1 MPKVE
6 VTLLTGRTI
15 TQGVGKELGKLS
27 EEYLASVA
35 ICELDPEDLK
45 LLNARANE
53 NVRVTTEFGSIV
65 LKAKES
71 QRAPHPGV
79 AYIPYGL
86 WANTIIGPRTHGTG
100 MPSFKGV
107 PAEIE
112 PAQMEETLG
121 VRELLRNI
129 YGK

>member
-1 MPKVE
+1 MK

-27 EEYLASVA
+27 GEYLESVA
-35 ICELDPEDLK
+35 VCELDPEDLR
-45 LLNARANE
+45 LLGIRE
-53 NVRVTTEFGSIV
+53 NGNIRVATEFGSVV

-71 QRAPHPGV
+71 LRVPHPGV

-86 WANTIIGPRTHGTG
+86 WANIVVGPRTHGTG

-107 PAEIE
+107 PAEVE
-112 PAQMEETLG
+112 PAQGEETLG
-121 VRELLRNI
+121 MRELLRNL